1 MENHTLDIYHDPY
14 SVIGRVQG
22 ALLRGE
28 HLTGKACW
36 LRFGSSRLSHHI
48 WQLEREG
55 WPIQDMRTE
64 VTTSDA
70 GRVASIST
78 YWLEPADIA
87 AAGDRG
93 REFAQARRKIEKAR
107 KANSEGSK

>member
-1 MENHTLDIYHDPY
+1 MENQIPDTYHDPY
-14 SVIGRVQG
+14 SVIGRVHG

-36 LRFGSSRLSHHI
+36 LRFGSSRLSHRI
-48 WQLEREG
+48 WKLNQDG
-55 WPIQDMRTE
+55 WPIQEMRIDA
-64 VTTSDA
+64 TTSDA

-93 REFAQARRKIEKAR
+93 REFAQATRKVEQNR
-107 KANSEGSK
+107 SAN

>member
-1 MENHTLDIYHDPY
+1 MENQTPEIYHAPD

-28 HLTGKACW
+28 HLTGKECW

-48 WQLEREG
+48 WKLNQDG
-55 WPIQDMRTE
+55 WPIKDLRIE
-64 VTTSDA
+64 ATTSDA

-93 REFAQARRKIEKAR
+93 REFAQATRKIEQAR
-107 KANSEGSK
+107 KANREGQ